1 MVLLLLLVVAVSAF
15 YAFAVWPRN
24 GHGPGLRRAGRSA
37 DAAQPVAEAAR
48 PESLEGVLVAQLV
61 AGDITRRQYRRAMG
75 QLAARDDERS
85 PMAVPPEGGL
95 GGFDAAL

>member
-24 GHGPGLRRAGRSA
+24 AHGPGSRRARRSGEA
-37 DAAQPVAEAAR
+37 EPVADQAR

-61 AGDITRRQYRRAMG
+61 AGEITRRQYRRAMG

-85 PMAVPPEGGL
+85 PMAVPQEGG
-95 GGFDAAL
+95 GGEF